1 MTTKNRLKTGPLVLV
16 AMAMP
21 STGFAQAAP
30 GGGSV
35 LAPLIEAVMPAI
47 IASFGSSSVAMT
59 LYNYRHKVATTYRD
73 IYTSNSW
80 EVQATQTGQTIYWR
94 ANYRM
99 GPGYENFQSTSSS
112 APFTISMG
120 GATGDIPFGMRR
132 QNCSMPYTKPDGSQ
146 GTYSVDVTSDITF
159 KLDHKYVQKPWF
171 PSSEVEVKINC
182 INWVNERESCVDRP
196 GLSDR
201 SFLRK
206 IGTSGPTYVSIPGSE
221 LVNLSHGPNSGLGI
235 TW

>member
-1 MTTKNRLKTGPLVLV
+1 MTTKNRLKTVPLVLV
-16 AMAMP
+16 ALAMP

-35 LAPLIEAVMPAI
+35 LVPLIEAVMPAI

-59 LYNYRHKVATTYRD
+59 LHKYRHTVTTTYRD
-73 IYTSNSW
+73 IFTSNDWTLLTLPDQRVS
-80 EVQATQTGQTIYWR
+80 YWR
-94 ANYRM
+94 LNYRM
-99 GPGYENFQSTSSS
+99 GPGYENFQSDSSS

-120 GATGDIPFGMRR
+120 GSAGDIPFGMRR
-132 QNCSMPYTKPDGSQ
+132 QKCSMPYTKPDGSQ
-146 GTYSVDVTSDITF
+146 GTYGVDVTSDITF

-171 PSSEVEVKINC
+171 PSSDLEVKINC

-196 GLSDR
+196 GLSDK

-206 IGTSGPTYVSIPGSE
+206 IATSGPTYVSIPGSE
-221 LVNLSHGPNSGLGI
+221 VVNLSHGPNSGLGI
-235 TW
+235 IW

>member
-1 MTTKNRLKTGPLVLV
+1 MTTKNQLRTVPLVFV
-16 AMAMP
+16 ALAMP

-59 LYNYRHKVATTYRD
+59 LHKYRHTVTTTYRD
-73 IYTSNSW
+73 IFTSNDWTLLTLPDKQVS
-80 EVQATQTGQTIYWR
+80 YWR
-94 ANYRM
+94 LNYRM
-99 GPGYENFQSTSSS
+99 GPGYENFQSDSSS

-120 GATGDIPFGMRR
+120 GSAGDIPFGMRR
-132 QNCSMPYTKPDGSQ
+132 QKCSMPYTKPDGSQ
-146 GTYSVDVTSDITF
+146 GTYSVDVISDVTF
-159 KLDHKYVQKPWF
+159 KFEHKYVQKPWF
-171 PSSEVEVKINC
+171 PSGDLDVNINC

-196 GLSDR
+196 GFSDK

-206 IGTSGPTYVSIPGSE
+206 IATSGASYASIPGSE
-221 LVNLSHGPNSGLGI
+221 VVNLSHGPNSGLGI
-235 TW
+235 IW